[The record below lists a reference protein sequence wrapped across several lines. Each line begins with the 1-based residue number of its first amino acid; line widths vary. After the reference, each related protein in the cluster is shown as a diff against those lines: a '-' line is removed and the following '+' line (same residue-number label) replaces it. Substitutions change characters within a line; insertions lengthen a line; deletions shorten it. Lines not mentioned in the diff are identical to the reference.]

1 MADKNRNYRKVEG
14 MLYNYKTIKAE
25 IKNIDL
31 EIEDIRSEY
40 SGCTAIGYEEK
51 SSPTYKFNSSVENE
65 VVNREKQIKYF
76 ENLRNSKQRLVDK
89 IDNAL
94 ETLTFRELDIVHL
107 RYFNKISNQEVAK
120 QIDLTEQRVCEIKS
134 NVINRLIDLLILNK
148 Y

>member
-31 EIEDIRSEY
+31 EIEDIRNEY
-40 SGCTAIGYEEK
+40 NGCAAIGYEEK
-51 SSPTYKFNSSVENE
+51 SAPTNKFNSSVENE

-76 ENLRNSKQRLVDK
+76 ENLRNSKQRLIDK

-94 ETLTFRELDIVHL
+94 ETLTVRELDIVHL